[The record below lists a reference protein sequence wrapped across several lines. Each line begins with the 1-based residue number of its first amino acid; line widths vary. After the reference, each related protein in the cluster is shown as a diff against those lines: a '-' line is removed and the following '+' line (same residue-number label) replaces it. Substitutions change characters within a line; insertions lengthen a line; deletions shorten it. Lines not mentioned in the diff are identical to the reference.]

1 MRLLI
6 LNWQDRKHPEAGGA
20 ETHLHEIFGRIARMG
35 HSVSLLSCG
44 FEGAAESE
52 VLDGIHV
59 IRRGRRS
66 TFNYT
71 VPLWWHS
78 EGKGLKPDI
87 VIDDI
92 NKLPFMSPLFIKRP
106 ILGII
111 HHLFGESIFSEAG
124 LIAGTYVSFFERR
137 IPRVYRN
144 TPISV
149 VSDSTKQECTEL
161 GLAPSHLHVIH
172 NGIEPTEF
180 PMHVGAKAERPTAVY
195 FGRLKRYKSVDH
207 VIKAFTLVHKDVPT
221 AQLQIIGRGDD
232 LPHLEALVQEMGLKD
247 VVSFRGWVSGPEKI
261 ELLSKAHV
269 AVNPSVKE
277 GWGITNMEANACG
290 TPVLSADVP
299 GLRDSV
305 SNGVSGLLY
314 PYGNIEHLA
323 GSITRILTDTN
334 LRDMLSEGAVH
345 WASSFTWDRS
355 AEQMLE
361 LCEQTISTWQQ
372 G

>member
-35 HSVSLLSCG
+35 HSVTLLSCG
-44 FEGAAESE
+44 FEGAPESE
-52 VLDGIHV
+52 VLDDIRV

-66 TFNYT
+66 TFNYS
-71 VPLWWHS
+71 VPLWWRS
-78 EGKGLKPDI
+78 EGKGLDPDI

-92 NKLPFMSPLFIKRP
+92 NKIPFMSPLFINRP

-124 LIAGTYVSFFERR
+124 LITGTYVSFFERR

-149 VSDSTKQECTEL
+149 VSDSTKQECIEL

-180 PMHVGAKAERPTAVY
+180 PMHVGAKAEPPTVVY

-207 VIKAFTLVHKDVPT
+207 VIKAFALVRRDVP
-221 AQLQIIGRGDD
+221 AALLQIIGRGDD
-232 LPHLEALVQEMGLKD
+232 LTHLEELVRQMGLEN
-247 VVSFRGWVSGPEKI
+247 VVTFRGWVNGSEKI
-261 ELLSKAHV
+261 DLLSKAHV
-269 AVNPSVKE
+269 VVNPSVKE

-290 TPVLSADVP
+290 TPVVSADVP

-323 GSITRILTDTN
+323 GSITRVLTDTD
-334 LRDMLSEGAVH
+334 LRNRLREGAAH

-355 AEQMLE
+355 AELMLE
-361 LCEQTISTWQQ
+361 LCEQTISQWQHD
-372 G
+372 